1 MVLESLLSERLA
13 ERSLASDFFVGAALA
28 TAAIFTSYF
37 LFPNFASILSV
48 ILISIGIVPLMIKAF
63 GREEHLDELDAMNR
77 HGKPW
82 RFTMHRGPMKFFI
95 TFFVAIA
102 IVVGA
107 WQLLLPKEISSLVFM
122 QQHVELEAITSSH
135 FSLIEKL
142 HNSGDALS
150 RGKMLSVIVLNN
162 LKIMLSTFA
171 LSLLFGGGAAFIL
184 SWNSVVLGV
193 LLGRLIQQ
201 QGLASMAI
209 FVYAIPEFFIYYIM
223 GIAGG
228 VLSVGVI
235 KYVIDKRNRKAG
247 RKILPFLFRDTLGIF
262 VISLVVLFAAAFVE
276 VLLIS

>member
-63 GREEHLDELDAMNR
+63 GREEHLDELDAIKQ
-77 HGKPW
+77 HGW
-82 RFTMHRGPMKFFI
+82 RFAMHRGPMKFFI

-142 HNSGDALS
+142 HNSGDVLS
-150 RGKMLSVIVLNN
+150 REKMLWVIVFNN

-262 VISLVVLFAAAFVE
+262 AISLVVLFAAAFVE

>member
-1 MVLESLLSERLA
+1 MLSERLA

-63 GREEHLDELDAMNR
+63 GREEHLDELDAVKR
-77 HGKPW
+77 QGW
-82 RFTMHRGPMKFFI
+82 RFMMHRGPMKFFI

-102 IVVGA
+102 VVVGA
-107 WQLLLPKEISSLVFM
+107 WQLLLPKEVSSLVFM

-142 HNSGDALS
+142 HSSGDALS
-150 RGKMLSVIVLNN
+150 REKMLWVIVFNN

-262 VISLVVLFAAAFVE
+262 AISFVVLFAAAFVE

>member
-1 MVLESLLSERLA
+1 MLSERLA
-13 ERSLASDFFVGAALA
+13 EKSLASDFFVGAALA

-63 GREEHLDELDAMNR
+63 GREEHLDELDAVKQQR
-77 HGKPW
+77 GW

-95 TFFVAIA
+95 AFFVAIA

-107 WQLLLPKEISSLVFM
+107 WQLLLPKEVSSIVFM
-122 QQHVELEAITSSH
+122 QQNAELEAISSSH

-142 HNSGDALS
+142 HNSGDVLS
-150 RGKMLSVIVLNN
+150 RGKMLSTIVLNN
-162 LKIMLSTFA
+162 LKIMFATFA
-171 LSLLFGGGAAFIL
+171 LALLFGGGAAFIL
-184 SWNSVVLGV
+184 SWNSVLLGV
-193 LLGRLIQQ
+193 LLGKLVGQ

-235 KYVIDKRNRKAG
+235 KYVISKRNRKIG
-247 RKILPFLFRDTLGIF
+247 KKVLPFLLRDTLGIF
-262 VISLVVLFAAAFVE
+262 AISLVVLFAAAFVE